1 LLHYYCTTAL
11 SHHNQQQELYGTV
24 EKTMEGKT
32 RTKFTS
38 EINLSSGGPLTK
50 QYSASL
56 YQPTLLDYHT
66 TLSSV
71 ETGWLELSVNNKH
84 SWGRRYFELKDGVI
98 RHAISDLPQDY
109 ESSTFI
115 PIENII
121 KLVTSVCT
129 LEKY

>member
-1 LLHYYCTTAL
+1 
-11 SHHNQQQELYGTV
+11 
-24 EKTMEGKT
+24 MEGKT